1 MSTKHPLR
9 GVTCPRTPAEWA
21 AALDVATA
29 TRATLHHAGDLHS
42 AVSDLISFAR
52 AGGTA
57 AGVSLAGGEIH
68 ALHGLPN
75 SALLSADGLWRVS
88 WCAHDGYWDWEYYEP
103 PSLEHRG
110 SPTTTMWTKRNSSS
124 GRFTS

>member
-21 AALDVATA
+21 AALNVATA
-29 TRATLHHAGDLHS
+29 TRATLHH
-42 AVSDLISFAR
+42 
-52 AGGTA
+52 